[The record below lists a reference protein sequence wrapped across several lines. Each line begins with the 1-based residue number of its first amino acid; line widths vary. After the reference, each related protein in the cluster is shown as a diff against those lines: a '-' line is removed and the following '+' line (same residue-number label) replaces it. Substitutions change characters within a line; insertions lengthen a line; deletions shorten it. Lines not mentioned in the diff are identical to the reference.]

1 MYRLCAIPGW
11 LSYQSKKRVITSW
24 ASSQLTPPPTPTFI
38 TESATLTLE
47 HFCPA
52 IDDPGNTNNP
62 TEKATRVTARAVK
75 HARRD
80 PNRAVILVIVA
91 PMTP

>member
-1 MYRLCAIPGW
+1 
-11 LSYQSKKRVITSW
+11 
-24 ASSQLTPPPTPTFI
+24 
-38 TESATLTLE
+38 LTLE